1 MTSPF
6 IDEEGEVSE
15 LTQEFF
21 TKAKPASEVLPQILG
36 SEMANRLLNSKQD
49 EKGTEKKPVKIG
61 VFARYDP
68 KVVAYFQATGK
79 GWQTRMNDVLAEYVA
94 SH

>member
-6 IDEEGEVSE
+6 INEDGEVLE

-21 TKAKPASEVLPQILG
+21 TKAKPANEVLPQILG

-49 EKGTEKKPVKIG
+49 EKKSVKIG

-68 KVVAYFQATGK
+68 KVVAYFKATGK
-79 GWQTRMNDVLAEYVA
+79 GWQTRMNDVLVEYVA